1 MSNPDRANE
10 RITAGLAFLLITV
23 LAGCGTSPPVRYFS
37 LEPMYEDAINDGAVR
52 PMVGIGEIRTPSFRY
67 RSQMVTRGRGGEMM
81 AHDFL
86 RWSEP
91 LDQALHRVVA
101 ANVDSLLPGMTVFSF
116 PYDTGRMPRYKVR
129 GSLDRFDVDAAG
141 LGVLIVQWGI
151 TGEADAVIV
160 PIGRSRYEHRSAS
173 PGDPAADAAAM
184 NELLA
189 LFSRDIAERLQDVGA
204 TGE

>member
-1 MSNPDRANE
+1 V
-10 RITAGLAFLLITV
+10 FLFAAV
-23 LAGCGTSPPVRYFS
+23 LAACGTSPPVRYFS
-37 LEPMYEDAINDGAVR
+37 LEPEFLEIINDGAMR
-52 PMVGIGEIRTPSFRY
+52 PLVGIGEIRTPSFRY
-67 RSQMVTRGRGGEMM
+67 RSQLVTRSRGGEMI

-101 ANVDSLLPGMTVFSF
+101 ANVDSLVEEMTVFSF
-116 PYDTGRMPRYKVR
+116 PYDSGRMPDYKVR
-129 GSLDRFDVDAAG
+129 GSLDRFDVDTSG

-151 TGEADAVIV
+151 TDRDDNVV
-160 PIGRSRYEHRSAS
+160 FPVGRSRYESRSAN
-173 PGDPAADAAAM
+173 PGDPAADVETM

-189 LFSRDIAERLQDVGA
+189 AFSRDIAKRLQEEA